1 VNDLHT
7 VTVSV
12 RGLGPVR
19 VTTPAPRPV
28 WVELA
33 QRDEGAP
40 ATQLPQWL
48 DCLITATGGSDA
60 SRLCETADGRR
71 IVVPAVSVRALGR
84 DLTTRAWPPG
94 WGYGGA
100 LTDDGELRPDDA
112 RLALSGLGRPPVL
125 WSALVPPPWRSP
137 VYEQVAPAGVRRT
150 RHHVHVVDLTGG
162 PAAVWSR
169 LKHASRT
176 AIRKAER
183 SGLEITAGTSPAELN
198 AFAELYH
205 RSQRRWAA
213 QRGQPAPL
221 ARMLNRHRDRAR
233 QVAAVA
239 CAMPEAC
246 TVWVARMEGRPVAA
260 NIVLLHGRQAMG
272 WLSAMDDDLA
282 RRTQGTY
289 LLHWRTFVEAWER
302 GATCFDLGESE
313 PGSAVALHKSRL
325 GAVPR
330 EYSSYTLDPV
340 RVHALGDVVRRTG
353 INLLARRACRST
365 APQPPA
371 SARPGAGPEAG

>member
-1 VNDLHT
+1 MSDLHT

-28 WVELA
+28 WAELA
-33 QRDEGAP
+33 RRDAEAP
-40 ATQLPQWL
+40 ATQLPQWM

-60 SRLCETADGRR
+60 SRLCETTDGRR
-71 IVVPAVSVRALGR
+71 IVVPAMSNRVLGQ

-100 LTDDGELRPDDA
+100 LTDDGALRPDDA

-125 WSALVPPPWRSP
+125 WSALVPPPWRGQ

-150 RHHVHVVDLTGG
+150 RHQVHVVDLTGG
-162 PAAVWSR
+162 PAAVWNR

-183 SGLEITAGTSPAELN
+183 FGLEITAGTSPAELD

-213 QRGQPAPL
+213 QRGQPALL
-221 ARMLNRHRDRAR
+221 ARVLNRHRDRTR

-239 CAMPEAC
+239 STMPCAC
-246 TVWVARMEGRPVAA
+246 SVWVAWAEGRPVAA
-260 NIVLLHGRQAMG
+260 NVVLLHGRQAMG

-289 LLHWRTFVEAWER
+289 LLHWRTFVDAWER
-302 GATCFDLGESE
+302 GATRFDLGESE
-313 PGSAVALHKSRL
+313 PGSAVSRHKSQL

-330 EYSSYTLDPV
+330 EYTSYTLDPV
-340 RVHALGDVVRRTG
+340 RVQALGDVVRRTG
-353 INLLARRACRST
+353 ISLLARRACRST

-371 SARPGAGPEAG
+371 TARPGAGPEVG